1 MIELYEKV
9 LSALQKEDKETA
21 LKLSIDALKNKEV
34 SVADLYEMVLAPAL
48 GHIIEEYEKVDDL
61 IWREHVRSGII
72 RTIIESAY
80 PYVLEERAKNE
91 LKEERVIVMCPEFEE
106 HELGSRMVA
115 DFFRMEGFDTT
126 FVGAR
131 TPLKTVLKA
140 IEVVDPKYLVISVTN
155 FFNILSV
162 KHLID
167 AIKHDGNE
175 GLVFVLGGRA
185 ITANPDDAL
194 KIGADILLQGHDA
207 IAKFSQEAK

>member
-1 MIELYEKV
+1 MNDLYDQV
-9 LSALQKEDKETA
+9 LSALQKEDKEA
-21 LKLSIDALKNKEV
+21 AVKLSIDALKNHTI
-34 SVADLYEMVLAPAL
+34 SVVDLYEKVLSPAL
-48 GHIIEEYEKVDDL
+48 SHVVEEYKEIDVL
-61 IWREHVRSGII
+61 IWREHVRSSII

-91 LKEERVIVMCPEFEE
+91 LKEERVLVMCPEFEE

-115 DFFRMEGFDTT
+115 DFFRIEGFETT

-140 IEVVDPKYLVISVTN
+140 IEFVNPKYLVISVTN

-175 GLVFVLGGRA
+175 DLIFVLGGRA
-185 ITANPDDAL
+185 ISANPDDA
-194 KIGADILLQGHDA
+194 KKTGADIILQGHEA
-207 IAKFSQEAK
+207 ISKFSQEAN

>member
-1 MIELYEKV
+1 MNDLYDQV

-21 LKLSIDALKNKEV
+21 VKLSIDALKNHTI
-34 SVADLYEMVLAPAL
+34 SVVDLYEKVLSPAL
-48 GHIIEEYEKVDDL
+48 SHVVEEYKEIDVL
-61 IWREHVRSGII
+61 IWREHVRSSII

-91 LKEERVIVMCPEFEE
+91 LKEERVLVMCPEFEE

-115 DFFRMEGFDTT
+115 DFFRIEGFETT

-140 IEVVDPKYLVISVTN
+140 IEFVNPKYLVISVTN

-175 GLVFVLGGRA
+175 DLIFVLGGRA
-185 ITANPDDAL
+185 ISANPDDA
-194 KIGADILLQGHDA
+194 KKTGADIILQGHDA
-207 IAKFSQEAK
+207 ISKFSLEAN

>member
-1 MIELYEKV
+1 MNDLYDQV
-9 LSALQKEDKETA
+9 LSALQKEDKEA
-21 LKLSIDALKNKEV
+21 AVKLSIDALKNHTI
-34 SVADLYEMVLAPAL
+34 SVVDLYEKVLSPAL
-48 GHIIEEYEKVDDL
+48 SHVVEEYKEIDVL
-61 IWREHVRSGII
+61 IWREHVRSSII

-80 PYVLEERAKNE
+80 PYVLEERAKKD
-91 LKEERVIVMCPEFEE
+91 LKEERVLVMSPEFEE

-115 DFFRMEGFDTT
+115 DFFRIEGFETT

-140 IEVVDPKYLVISVTN
+140 IEFVNPKYLVISVTN

-175 GLVFVLGGRA
+175 DLIFVLGGRA
-185 ITANPDDAL
+185 ISANPDDA
-194 KIGADILLQGHDA
+194 KKTGADIILQGHDA
-207 IAKFSQEAK
+207 ISKFSQEAN

>member
-1 MIELYEKV
+1 
-9 LSALQKEDKETA
+9 
-21 LKLSIDALKNKEV
+21 
-34 SVADLYEMVLAPAL
+34 
-48 GHIIEEYEKVDDL
+48 
-61 IWREHVRSGII
+61 
-72 RTIIESAY
+72 
-80 PYVLEERAKNE
+80 
-91 LKEERVIVMCPEFEE
+91 MCPEFEE

-167 AIKHDGNE
+167 AFKHDRNE
-175 GLVFVLGGRA
+175 DLIFVLGGRA
-185 ITANPDDAL
+185 ITANPNEAL

>member
-1 MIELYEKV
+1 MNDLYDQV
-9 LSALQKEDKETA
+9 LSALQKEDKEA
-21 LKLSIDALKNKEV
+21 AVKLSIDALKNHTI
-34 SVADLYEMVLAPAL
+34 SVVDLYEKVLSPAL
-48 GHIIEEYEKVDDL
+48 SHVVEEYKEIDVL
-61 IWREHVRSGII
+61 IWREHVRSSII

-91 LKEERVIVMCPEFEE
+91 LKEERVLVMCPEFEE

-115 DFFRMEGFDTT
+115 DFFRIEGFETT

-140 IEVVDPKYLVISVTN
+140 IEFVNPKYLVISVTN

-175 GLVFVLGGRA
+175 DLIFVLGGRA
-185 ITANPDDAL
+185 ISANPDDA
-194 KIGADILLQGHDA
+194 KKTGADIILQGHDA
-207 IAKFSQEAK
+207 ISKFSQEAN